1 MAREGDLAN
10 LMPTLS
16 LGDLIDSSKTGSQ
29 SEAAHKNFRAML
41 QPAFTPEAINGQFLP
56 EVVSIVDGALRA
68 WAAKGEAVPGYDAFK
83 RMTFEIIIKVG
94 AGGVGRRG
102 PGVGGV

>member
-1 MAREGDLAN
+1 VTF
-10 LMPTLS
+10 MPLPF
-16 LGDLIDSSKTGSQ
+16 LGELVSSAVGAEEP
-29 SEAAHKNFRAML
+29 SEASHRNFRAML
-41 QPAFTPEAINGQFLP
+41 QPAFTPEAINGQLLP

-94 AGGVGRRG
+94 AGGAVQKM
-102 PGVGGV
+102 GGCG